1 MFIHDGFSHKTNGF
15 QTWETSPQKS
25 CLIAAEFQRLVPAHL
40 YVSSIVLNASQAGV
54 PDQAWVSLGN
64 CGTLGNDTP
73 VAALTLFHYPKP
85 LPFLFVCFELS
96 WKSNGDR
103 YYTSQKRNDIYN
115 PSLLLQMEG
124 LSSGS
129 PISGPWDLRYP
140 LSLVPSESAPR
151 LVVSAAREPQTLTA
165 GSWLRVSRTALSI
178 LFLFQRV
185 AGKFLKTCSLFMS
198 LMLGSWPLLISGL
211 AAALFNIRS
220 NFPPPPPSAWGR
232 MNTIVFSACQG
243 SKRGCH
249 GAECMLG
256 KWRGGIC
263 FSNGTQR
270 AALGSRN

>member
-1 MFIHDGFSHKTNGF
+1 MTLQWRHWPYSIIL
-15 QTWETSPQKS
+15 SP
-25 CLIAAEFQRLVPAHL
+25 CLFCLF
-40 YVSSIVLNASQAGV
+40 VLNSPGSLMETDTTPPRKGMTFTTPLCSCKWRDYLAV
-54 PDQAWVSLGN
+54 PPSAVLG
-64 CGTLGNDTP
+64 
-73 VAALTLFHYPKP
+73 
-85 LPFLFVCFELS
+85 
-96 WKSNGDR
+96 
-103 YYTSQKRNDIYN
+103 TSGI
-115 PSLLLQMEG
+115 
-124 LSSGS
+124 
-129 PISGPWDLRYP
+129 

>member
-1 MFIHDGFSHKTNGF
+1 MPVKLGS
-15 QTWETSPQKS
+15 QTIGCVVQFP
-25 CLIAAEFQRLVPAHL
+25 
-40 YVSSIVLNASQAGV
+40 
-54 PDQAWVSLGN
+54 
-64 CGTLGNDTP
+64 NDTP

-96 WKSNGDR
+96 WKSNGVR
-103 YYTSQKRNDIYN
+103 YHTSQKRNDIYN

-124 LSSGS
+124 LSSDS
-129 PISGPWDLRYP
+129 PISGPWDLRCP

-165 GSWLRVSRTALSI
+165 GSRLRVSRTALSI

-220 NFPPPPPSAWGR
+220 NFPPPPPS
-232 MNTIVFSACQG
+232 T
-243 SKRGCH
+243 
-249 GAECMLG
+249 
-256 KWRGGIC
+256 
-263 FSNGTQR
+263 
-270 AALGSRN
+270 